1 MSQAL
6 FEEAKKVFPGGVNSP
21 ARLLKPYPF
30 FVKRGKGSKLYT
42 VDNKQ
47 YIDYCLAFGPL
58 ILGHANKEVI
68 TAIRDQL
75 ERGWLYGTPY
85 EGELK
90 LAKELMEYFPTIEMI
105 RFVNSGTEATMN
117 AIRVARG
124 YTRRRKIIKFE
135 GSYHGSHDAVL
146 VKAGS
151 STLTF
156 GIPTSE
162 GVPEDIAKHTLVAP
176 YNNLEAAEKLAET
189 YANELAAIIVEPVAV
204 NMGLILPDVNF
215 LKGLKEVCNKH
226 GALLIFDEV
235 VTGFRFD
242 LGGAQGYYGME
253 ADLTTLGK
261 IIGGGFPIGAFGGRR
276 EFMKVVAPLGRVHN
290 AGTFNAH
297 PVSLAA
303 GLKTVEIIRRNG
315 IVEKTT
321 KVAEEVAGRLRE
333 AIEDRKIEA
342 RVYQITSM
350 FQIFFTGREVRN
362 FDDVNTSNKKLFMEF
377 HRLLMEKGVYWAPSQ
392 FETCF
397 TSSAHTKEDIE
408 LTSSAIE
415 EVLGKVQTG

>member
-21 ARLLKPYPF
+21 ARLLRPYPF

-42 VDNKQ
+42 VDNTE

-58 ILGHANKEVI
+58 ILGHANEEVI

-75 ERGWLYGTPY
+75 ERGWLYGAPY
-85 EGELK
+85 EVELK
-90 LAKELMEYFPTIEMI
+90 LAKEIMKYFPTIEMI

-124 YTRRRKIIKFE
+124 YTRRKKIVKFE
-135 GSYHGSHDAVL
+135 GNYHGSHEAVL

-176 YNNLEAAEKLAET
+176 YNNLEATEKLAET
-189 YANELAAIIVEPVAV
+189 YANDLAAVIVEPIAV
-204 NMGLILPDVNF
+204 NMGLILPDIDF
-215 LKGLKEVCNKH
+215 LKGLREVCNRY
-226 GALLIFDEV
+226 GALLISDEV

-242 LGGAQGYYGME
+242 LGGAQGYYGIE

-276 EFMKVVAPLGRVHN
+276 EFMEVVAPLGRVHN

-303 GLKTVEIIRRNG
+303 GLKT
-315 IVEKTT
+315 
-321 KVAEEVAGRLRE
+321 
-333 AIEDRKIEA
+333 IEMTEG
-342 RVYQITSM
+342 T
-350 FQIFFTGREVRN
+350 
-362 FDDVNTSNKKLFMEF
+362 
-377 HRLLMEKGVYWAPSQ
+377 
-392 FETCF
+392 
-397 TSSAHTKEDIE
+397 
-408 LTSSAIE
+408 
-415 EVLGKVQTG
+415 VL

>member
-1 MSQAL
+1 LSQAL

-21 ARLLKPYPF
+21 ARLLRPYPF

-42 VDNKQ
+42 VDNTE

-58 ILGHANKEVI
+58 ILGHANEEVI

-75 ERGWLYGTPY
+75 ERGWLYGAPY
-85 EGELK
+85 EVELK
-90 LAKELMEYFPTIEMI
+90 LAKEIMKYFPTIEMI

-124 YTRRRKIIKFE
+124 YTRRKKIVKFE
-135 GSYHGSHDAVL
+135 GNYHGSHEAVL

-176 YNNLEAAEKLAET
+176 YNNLEATEKLAET
-189 YANELAAIIVEPVAV
+189 YANDLAAVIVEPIAV
-204 NMGLILPDVNF
+204 NMGLILPDIDF
-215 LKGLKEVCNKH
+215 LKGLREVCNRY
-226 GALLIFDEV
+226 GALLISDEV

-242 LGGAQGYYGME
+242 LGGAQGYYGIE

-276 EFMKVVAPLGRVHN
+276 EFMEVVAPLGRVHN

-303 GLKTVEIIRRNG
+303 GLKTIEMIRRNG
-315 IVEKTT
+315 VVEKAA
-321 KVAEEVAGRLRE
+321 KVAEEVSGRLKE
-333 AIEDRKIEA
+333 AVEDRKVRA
-342 RVYQITSM
+342 RVYQIASM
-350 FQIFFTGREVRN
+350 FQIFFTEREVRN
-362 FDDVNTSNKKLFMEF
+362 FDDVNTSDKELFMEL
-377 HRLLMEKGVYWAPSQ
+377 HRILMEKGVYWAPSQ

-397 TSSAHTKEDIE
+397 TSSAHTKEDVE

-415 EVLGKVQTG
+415 EALDKVRTG